1 MLCNFRYEYS
11 NKSTISAEEL
21 EKEGIF
27 MKKPGEVTLETEYEK
42 VKSIDIDNW
51 ESVRS
56 ELDLI
61 FKDFLPVVNALHI
74 FQFNDHGTKRLRRTC
89 RT

>member
-11 NKSTISAEEL
+11 NKSTISAEDL
-21 EKEGIF
+21 EKEGIS

-42 VKSIDIDNW
+42 VKNIDIDNW

-56 ELDLI
+56 ELKR
-61 FKDFLPVVNALHI
+61 FQGFLA
-74 FQFNDHGTKRLRRTC
+74 GS
-89 RT
+89 

>member
-56 ELDLI
+56 ELENVQGFI
-61 FKDFLPVVNALHI
+61 A
-74 FQFNDHGTKRLRRTC
+74 GS
-89 RT
+89 